1 MHERLKRVTGGLA
14 ALLAAAP
21 AWAADAYGAAKTGS
35 DKLAAIADPARGWDK
50 LWHEVIIDITV
61 IGVAFA
67 LVTAYFVWKYR
78 RRAGNEV
85 GQSPKLSPAA
95 AVAWVVI
102 PTFVFLADDLFIAAN
117 GWALWNTYRDVPTD
131 RLEVK
136 LESGMY
142 SWDYT
147 YPNGVRTQNEL
158 IVPAGKPVMLRM
170 TSRDTLHSHFIPDF
184 RVKEDSMPGRVTYLW
199 FHPTKP
205 GEHLV
210 TCAEF
215 CGVMHGYMA
224 GRVIVKSADDYAAW
238 MKQEE
243 TLLAAASVPDAP
255 AAPATSGKP
264 TGKAAAKPKKT

>member
-1 MHERLKRVTGGLA
+1 MHEQLKRAIGGLA
-14 ALLAAAP
+14 ALAAAVP
-21 AWAADAYGAAKTGS
+21 AWAADTYGAAQAATG
-35 DKLAAIADPARGWDK
+35 KLAAIADPAPGWDK

-61 IGVAFA
+61 IGVLFA

-78 RRAGNEV
+78 RRPGNEV
-85 GQSPKLSPAA
+85 GHAPKLSPAA

-102 PTFVFLADDLFIAAN
+102 PTFVFLADDLFVAAN
-117 GWALWNTYRDVPTD
+117 GWALWNTYRDVPAD

-147 YPNGVRTQNEL
+147 YPNGVRTQNQL

-199 FHPTKP
+199 FNPTKP

-210 TCAEF
+210 TCAEY
-215 CGVMHGYMA
+215 CGVMHSYMA
-224 GRVIVKSADDYAAW
+224 GRIIVKSAEDYAAW

-243 TLLAAASVPDAP
+243 TLLAAESAP
-255 AAPATSGKP
+255 VAPNAAAKAGKP
-264 TGKAAAKPKKT
+264 AAKPKKT